1 MFRTC
6 HGNFDQQSEKRLSN
20 GGNGRG
26 ACVSFLNTVA
36 GLGVLLVFMTS
47 DPSGETVNE
56 IHPHL
61 VTGDE
66 THNNRL
72 HHNTVGLTPIYLLP
86 T

>member
-1 MFRTC
+1 MGEELVSHF
-6 HGNFDQQSEKRLSN
+6 SVS
-20 GGNGRG
+20 GGG
-26 ACVSFLNTVA
+26 AGGA